1 MRCKLAV
8 FKGFG
13 ALLAAYAGIVIR
25 CLLRTGRFACKI
37 FRCRYLLVEHMRC
50 KLAVFHTADGANR
63 LMRAGSRTARMRRNG
78 DGYASLDGIV
88 VQCVLGSEY
97 RRERLLSRFADSHRG
112 VFPRPT

>member
-13 ALLAAYAGIVIR
+13 ILLSAYAGIVIR
-25 CLLRTGRFACKI
+25 CLLRAGRFACKV
-37 FRCRYLLVEHMRC
+37 FLGGDLLVEDVRS
-50 KLAVFHTADGANR
+50 KLAVFHTANGANR
-63 LMRAGSRTARMRRNG
+63 LISAGRRTARMRRNG